1 MIQSGNYASLP
12 SIFRGKQ
19 PTLEDFGSL
28 LNLMPEAA
36 LLVDKKR
43 SLILYANSELLK
55 VSAFSL
61 RDLIDRPLSELF
73 DNARLET
80 VEHGAELSAVM
91 LRRKRDPIKVRL
103 QLNGIDAAGQWAVL
117 MVDIPKT
124 TSEFGSPDQ
133 DTDLQ
138 RLLEL
143 TRLVDSSGLDH
154 LMQEMLR
161 VIQGILK
168 TDLICVYQ
176 AVGNYPQLCKM
187 VSSEAAGI
195 FPDNIP
201 STDLIRLAATNI
213 WTSGKRVQTEL
224 HRAGRMANLA
234 QVISTRL
241 GNENA
246 SFGLLV
252 AGFAE
257 RQSRQQLDLLFEFV
271 ANYLSSNLQH
281 FTLVDNLKKERDQ
294 SVKMLRIRNDLQ
306 ESIKEGVL
314 VLTPDL
320 RVADMNPAAEL
331 ILGYAEAEVRGHLAD
346 NILITPEGLMPALEA
361 ASSGMKMPGLSK
373 VSLLKRD
380 GQLFPANIQIIP
392 TFQVN
397 TVQAIQVVITDLS
410 ENEQIRARTQH
421 LEQQAAIGEVTAVFA
436 HEVRNPINNISTGL
450 QLLATRL
457 TGEDRNQELI
467 GRMQSDCIRLNDLM
481 ESVLSFSRPMD
492 IRLQPVNL
500 DLLLRRVI
508 DRWRPRM
515 TRLRVEPYYQSADQL
530 PFVRG
535 DSRSLE
541 QVFTNLISNAVEVMH
556 DTGGTLA
563 IQACISEQVTNPPQI
578 EITVTDNG
586 PGIPDEIKSRLFE
599 PFVSNR
605 PRGTGLGLAITK
617 QIVTAHR
624 GSIYASSFP
633 GGTVFHVLIPVDN
646 GENS

>member
-80 VEHGAELSAVM
+80 AEQGAELSAVM

-117 MVDIPKT
+117 LVDIPKK
-124 TSEFGSPDQ
+124 TSEFGSADQ
-133 DTDLQ
+133 DADLPK
-138 RLLEL
+138 LLEL

-154 LMQEMLR
+154 LMQEMLS

-187 VSSEAAGI
+187 VSSESAGI
-195 FPDNIP
+195 FPDSIP

-294 SVKMLRIRNDLQ
+294 SVRKLSIRNDLQ
-306 ESIKEGVL
+306 ENIKEGVL

-320 RVADMNPAAEL
+320 RIAEMNPAAEL
-331 ILGYAEAEVRGHLAD
+331 ILGYAEAEVRSHLAD

-392 TFQVN
+392 TFQAN

-457 TGEDRNQELI
+457 KGEDRNQELI

-515 TRLRVEPYYQSADQL
+515 TRLRVEPYYQSVDQL

-541 QVFTNLISNAVEVMH
+541 QVFTNLISNAVEVMR

-563 IQACISEQVTNPPQI
+563 IQACISDQVTNPPQI

-586 PGIPDEIKSRLFE
+586 PGIPDEIKNRLFE

-646 GENS
+646 GDNS